1 MLDRLPKGVSA
12 PRAEPKDRSR
22 ISTLDFLLMMFGSM
36 LAVYSAGESVAQPQ
50 VGWFFV
56 RLVCFGCVVS
66 YVIRQLAGKSKFIRI
81 DGVLYTLLAIYATF
95 NVNSLNTLLPGEP
108 FPRELQAA
116 AYLSWMLTLGS
127 FVAWRDGTLLF
138 QAVPA
143 MALFGLV
150 GCYDTFRDVTFA
162 FFGFLLCLAT
172 LFSRANGRDMLKL
185 VIDSGYAGRA
195 DALNADREKIRQD
208 QALYERVRQ
217 GPWRWIAGPEW
228 ALLTAF
234 IVVLLSLLGAPVVQ
248 LTVQAATGGV
258 KINLAPPPLRR
269 AAAPAPVDQ
278 DLQLVGRGPN
288 TGLSARPLYEVIT
301 KPHVDYLR
309 IQIFSGWSG
318 QGWRR
323 ATTSTFLDGSKYIQN
338 PRRVQFGIRRVAD
351 TNNLPVPGEV
361 QGWNDPSVIDQSR
374 AGMFRSNAASITQF
388 AGTSLIGRDSTV
400 TTSAANDIN
409 FGWAKDVSSISNDV
423 AQFAQEAAA
432 GATSEVD
439 KAERIRAAIAGRCRY
454 NLKAAATPSGDDPVR
469 YFLMDSKEGYCDVF
483 ASSMVQ
489 MARAVGLPA
498 RYVQGYLPDPVNTDA
513 TGTSVILERD
523 YHAWAEILLDGKGW
537 TVYDATVGATE
548 VKGGERGSDTGTDMW
563 APGGILRRLI
573 DAAIVAIATFVI
585 GAFAY
590 LQWQGRKPRSRRSE
604 IDRTYSDFQKSVTK
618 LSGRRRRPAATI
630 SEFLREAVPEPLLDD
645 ALQIGRQ
652 FEAALYRDGEPEV
665 ALVASLKTDFA
676 RWSSSV
682 KAFRRQSGRSRRVV

>member
-1 MLDRLPKGVSA
+1 MLDRMARAGAAPK
-12 PRAEPKDRSR
+12 AEPKDRSR

-50 VGWFFV
+50 IGWYFV
-56 RLVCFGCVVS
+56 RLICFGCIVS
-66 YVIRQLAGKSKFIRI
+66 YVVRQVASKTRFIRI
-81 DGVLYTLLAIYATF
+81 DGVLYALLAIYATF
-95 NVNSLNTLLPGEP
+95 NVTSLNTLLPGEP

-162 FFGFLLCLAT
+162 FFGFLLCLST
-172 LFSRANGRDMLKL
+172 LFARANGRDMLRL

-195 DALNADREKIRQD
+195 DALNAERQTVRQD

-217 GPWRWIAGPEW
+217 GPWRWVAGPEW

-248 LTVQAATGGV
+248 STVQAATGGV
-258 KINLAPPPLRR
+258 KINLSPPPIRR
-269 AAAPAPVDQ
+269 AAAATPVDQ
-278 DLQLVGRGPN
+278 DVQLVGRGPN

-309 IQIFSGWSG
+309 IQVFSSWNG

-323 ATTSTFLDGSKYIQN
+323 ASPDMPLDATGYIKN

-361 QGWNDPSVIDQSR
+361 QGWNDPSVIDQTR
-374 AGMFRSNAASITQF
+374 AGMYRSNTVSIIQF
-388 AGTSLIGRDSTV
+388 AGTSLVSRDSTV
-400 TTSAANDIN
+400 ATAAVSDNAFDWSRDLSA
-409 FGWAKDVSSISNDV
+409 ISNSVVDLANETV
-423 AQFAQEAAA
+423 A
-432 GATSEVD
+432 GATNDAE
-439 KAERIRAAIAGRCRY
+439 KAERIRAAIAARCNY
-454 NLKAAATPSGDDPVR
+454 NLKAGATPSGDDPVR
-469 YFLMDSKEGYCDVF
+469 YFLMESKEGYCDVF

-489 MARAVGLPA
+489 MARAAGLPA
-498 RYVQGYLPDPVNTDA
+498 RYVQGYLPDPQNTDA

-523 YHAWAEILLDGKGW
+523 YHAWAEVLLDGKGW
-537 TVYDATVGATE
+537 TVFDATSGATE
-548 VKGGERGSDTGTDMW
+548 VQGGERGSNTADNIW
-563 APGGILRRLI
+563 APGGFLRRLV
-573 DAAIVAIATFVI
+573 DAGIVALVTFII
-585 GAFAY
+585 GAFGY

-604 IDRTYSDFQKSVTK
+604 IDRAYSEFQKSINK
-618 LSGRRRRPAATI
+618 LSGQRRKPSATI
-630 SEFLREAVPEPLLDD
+630 AEYIRDGVPDPLQERAGD
-645 ALQIGRQ
+645 IGRQ
-652 FEAALYRDGEPEV
+652 FESALYRDGEPDPE
-665 ALVASLKTDFA
+665 LVDQLRQQLKE
-676 RWSSSV
+676 WSASV
-682 KAFRRQSGRSRRVV
+682 KHYRPGG

>member
-1 MLDRLPKGVSA
+1 MLDRMAKAGAAPK
-12 PRAEPKDRSR
+12 AEPKDRSR

-50 VGWFFV
+50 IGWYFV
-56 RLVCFGCVVS
+56 RLICFGCIVS
-66 YVIRQLAGKSKFIRI
+66 YVVRQVASKTRFIRI
-81 DGVLYTLLAIYATF
+81 DGVLYALLAIYATF
-95 NVNSLNTLLPGEP
+95 NVTSLNTLLPGEP

-162 FFGFLLCLAT
+162 FFGFLLCLST
-172 LFSRANGRDMLKL
+172 LFARANGRDMLRL

-195 DALNADREKIRQD
+195 DALNAERQTVRQD

-217 GPWRWIAGPEW
+217 GPWRWVAGPEW

-248 LTVQAATGGV
+248 STVQAATGGV
-258 KINLAPPPLRR
+258 KINLSPPPIRR
-269 AAAPAPVDQ
+269 AAAATPVDQ
-278 DLQLVGRGPN
+278 DVQLVGRGPN

-309 IQIFSGWSG
+309 IQVFSSWNG

-323 ATTSTFLDGSKYIQN
+323 ASPDMPLDATGYIKN

-361 QGWNDPSVIDQSR
+361 QGWNDPSVIDQTR
-374 AGMFRSNAASITQF
+374 AGMYRSNTVSIIQF
-388 AGTSLIGRDSTV
+388 AGTSLVSRDSTV
-400 TTSAANDIN
+400 ATAA
-409 FGWAKDVSSISNDV
+409 VSDNAFDWSRDLRAISNSVVDLANETV
-423 AQFAQEAAA
+423 A
-432 GATSEVD
+432 GATNDAE
-439 KAERIRAAIAGRCRY
+439 KAERIRAAIAARCKY
-454 NLKAAATPSGDDPVR
+454 NLKAGATPSGDDPVR
-469 YFLMDSKEGYCDVF
+469 YFLMESKEGYCDVF

-489 MARAVGLPA
+489 MARAAGLPA
-498 RYVQGYLPDPVNTDA
+498 RYVQGYLLDPQNTDA

-523 YHAWAEILLDGKGW
+523 YHAWAEVLLDGKGW
-537 TVYDATVGATE
+537 TVFDATSGATE
-548 VKGGERGSDTGTDMW
+548 VQGGERGSNTADNIW
-563 APGGILRRLI
+563 APGGFLRRLV
-573 DAAIVAIATFVI
+573 DAGIVALVTFII
-585 GAFAY
+585 GAFGY

-604 IDRTYSDFQKSVTK
+604 IDRAYSEFQKSINK
-618 LSGRRRRPAATI
+618 LSGQRRKPSATI
-630 SEFLREAVPEPLLDD
+630 AEYIRDGVPDPLQERAGD
-645 ALQIGRQ
+645 IGRQ
-652 FEAALYRDGEPEV
+652 FESALYRDGEPDPE
-665 ALVASLKTDFA
+665 LVDQLRQQLKE
-676 RWSSSV
+676 WSASV
-682 KAFRRQSGRSRRVV
+682 KHYRPGG

>member
-1 MLDRLPKGVSA
+1 MLNRPSKGVSTS
-12 PRAEPKDRSR
+12 RTEPKDRSC

-66 YVIRQLAGKSKFIRI
+66 YLVRQLAGKSKFIRI
-81 DGVLYTLLAIYATF
+81 DGVLYALLAIYATF
-95 NVNSLNTLLPGEP
+95 NVGGLNTLLPGEP

-150 GCYDTFRDVTFA
+150 GCYDNFRDVTFA

-195 DALNADREKIRQD
+195 DALNADRETIRQD

-248 LTVQAATGGV
+248 STVQAATGGV
-258 KINLAPPPLRR
+258 KINLSPPPIRR
-269 AAAPAPVDQ
+269 AAAAAPVDQ

-288 TGLSARPLYEVIT
+288 TGLTARPLYEVIS

-309 IQIFSGWSG
+309 IQIFAGWSG

-323 ATTSTFLDGSKYIQN
+323 ATTSTLLDGAKYIRN

-400 TTSAANDIN
+400 ATNAVNDVN

-423 AQFAQEAAA
+423 AQLAQEAAA
-432 GATSEVD
+432 GASTDLD
-439 KAERIRAAIAGRCRY
+439 KAERIRDAIAARCRY

-537 TVYDATVGATE
+537 TVYDATIGATE
-548 VKGGERGSDTGTDMW
+548 VKGGERGSDTGDNIW
-563 APGGILRRLI
+563 AAGGILRRLI

-585 GAFAY
+585 GAFVY

-604 IDRTYSDFQKSVTK
+604 IDRAYADFQKSITK

-630 SEFLREAVPEPLLDD
+630 SEYIHETVPEPLWEE
-645 ALQIGRQ
+645 ALKIGRQ
-652 FEAALYRDGEPEV
+652 FEAALYRDGEPEL
-665 ALVASLKTDFA
+665 ALVTNLKADFS

-682 KAFRRQSGRSRRVV
+682 REFRRQSGWSRRVG